1 MLSRAS
7 LVLITGLFLSCGP
20 SEQAFV
26 GEIDAPVVYGAD
38 DRLDVFDHPD
48 PELQRIARQSIVA
61 LIQEF
66 RLSRNNDGT
75 YSIIALSLQEERGLC
90 DGERFANQPV
100 VASCS
105 GTLIDDDLVLTA
117 GHCISPETPCDSFRY
132 VFNYF
137 LDGPSLLA
145 PIRDEDVYS
154 CKRVFLEHD
163 APLDEVT
170 PDYAVI
176 QLDRPVEGMHEPV
189 EIRPAVPLERG
200 DSLRMIGFGS
210 GLPAKIDSGA
220 SVADPPTAERDFF
233 VANLDAFAGHSGS
246 AIFDSNDELAGIL
259 LGGRV
264 PDYVMASN
272 EDCFRVNVFD
282 DSEAGEIGHE
292 IATIVKGLCD
302 DGWQRD
308 NVCEISACQGDLCET
323 PPPQN
328 DGGVGVV
335 PGDTSGCSAAPGPE
349 SLGSLAAGLLLLL
362 VARAFRRRAV

>member
-1 MLSRAS
+1 MLNGAF
-7 LVLITGLFLSCGP
+7 LVLVTVLFIGCGP
-20 SEQAFV
+20 SEEAFV
-26 GEIDAPVVYGAD
+26 GEVDAPVVYGAD
-38 DRLDVFDHPD
+38 DRLEVFDHPD
-48 PELQRIARQSIVA
+48 QELQEIVRQSIVA
-61 LIQEF
+61 MIQKY
-66 RLSRNNDGT
+66 RLSRNDNGT

-90 DGERFANQPV
+90 DGERFADQPV
-100 VASCS
+100 TASCS

-117 GHCISPETPCDSFRY
+117 GHCISRETPCDSFRY
-132 VFNYF
+132 VFNYYY
-137 LDGPSLLA
+137 DGPGLLA

-154 CKRVFLEHD
+154 CKRIFLEHD
-163 APLDEVT
+163 APLDGVT

-176 QLDRPVEGMHEPV
+176 QLDRPVEGMHGPV
-189 EIRPAVPLERG
+189 EIRPAVRLEKG
-200 DSLRMIGFGS
+200 DPLRMIGFGS

-264 PDYVMASN
+264 PDYVMPAG
-272 EDCFRVNVFD
+272 EDCLRVNVFD

-323 PPPQN
+323 PPPQG

-335 PGDTSGCSAAPGPE
+335 PADTPGCSAAPGPE
-349 SLGSLAAGLLLLL
+349 SLGSLAAGLLLLVL
-362 VARAFRRRAV
+362 ARALRRRAV